1 MNRKFLDGSIAHDLP
16 MNKLSVFFNVN
27 NFIVSQTNPW
37 VIPFM
42 DYTEEFKTTSNPVFI
57 KMLILF
63 HRIKEFI
70 ISEVKHRVNQVT
82 FVFPGAITK
91 FFNLATQSY
100 VGNITIW
107 PVPSISNY
115 LRILENPT
123 DFAMILSFVEDGK
136 QRTYPSKLSFNDRN
150 KAN

>member
-1 MNRKFLDGSIAHDLP
+1 MDRKYLDGSIAHDLP

-42 DYTEEFKTTSNPVFI
+42 DYTEEFRTTSNPVFI
-57 KMLILF
+57 RVLIIF
-63 HRIKEFI
+63 HRIKEFVL
-70 ISEVKHRVNQVT
+70 SEIRHRVSQMT
-82 FVFPGAITK
+82 FIFPGAVTK

-123 DFAMILSFVEDGK
+123 DFTMIMNFVEDGK
-136 QRTYPSKLSFNDRN
+136 ARTYPRN
-150 KAN
+150 FSLT